1 MSDETTG
8 EAAGAPD
15 ADDADDAER
24 RAWRLIERHGY
35 AAAAL
40 AVLPVPYSETLGVT
54 AIHVGMVV
62 GVARVYGVELGHD
75 SAARL
80 VGRLGATVG
89 LSYLGTRLA
98 IGTAKLILP
107 VLPGLLGAPLV
118 FASTLG
124 LGAVARAHLAS
135 PERELTDD
143 EVRALY
149 RGAREKA
156 RGSFD
161 PARVRSA
168 EARADASAEPAAV
181 PTAAT
186 ARARERLERLRHLRD
201 QGFLAADEF
210 EAARRKLD
218 HEGT

>member
-8 EAAGAPD
+8 EGAGAPD
-15 ADDADDAER
+15 ADAER
-24 RAWRLIERHGY
+24 RAWKLIERHGY

-62 GVARVYGVELGHD
+62 AVARVYGVELGRD

-107 VLPGLLGAPLV
+107 VLPGLVGAPLV

-168 EARADASAEPAAV
+168 EARADASAAEPAAAT
-181 PTAAT
+181 PTAST

-218 HEGT
+218 LEGA